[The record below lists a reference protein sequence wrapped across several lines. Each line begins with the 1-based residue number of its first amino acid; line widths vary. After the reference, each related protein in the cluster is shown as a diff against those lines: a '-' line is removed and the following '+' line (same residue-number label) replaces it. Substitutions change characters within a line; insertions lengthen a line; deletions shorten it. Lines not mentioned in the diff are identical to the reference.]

1 MFVLSLSAGGYADL
15 FCAAFYL
22 SNNQLHC
29 VRIRTNSSKQ
39 SAFYPCI
46 VSLCLCR
53 DLEAATI
60 VFVLINSHKYT
71 PRITPYCVRSFL
83 SEAAMNVLD
92 QEVLDALQREEHCT
106 THLFE
111 ELWTGSLEPALDIA
125 IRHNPH
131 AEHSVQIISRIVEQ
145 CLCEFPY
152 REFLQLHNEVKYDE
166 QAAKLRTE
174 GNKMVDPKVKRLYEA
189 VKLYN
194 ESITYTKPGST
205 DRSLAYANRSV
216 VCLQMHRYE
225 ECLANIRLAR
235 EANYPARLADKLDK
249 REEQAK
255 EELAKSNE
263 KKKKK
268 KKDDLK
274 PELPLSFPGHEHM
287 PHVAN
292 CLQLQQNEQYGR
304 HVVTTRRLKVGDVM
318 MLDTPF
324 VKTLQ
329 EDCRYVRCDFC
340 HAERPFTLIPCEGCT
355 WVMYCSAECL
365 SKAYDQYHRYECG
378 VMRDAYSVCG
388 RFPAT
393 ALRAT
398 ATAISIFDGDL
409 VALQNHLDAL
419 DESRVNGFTMDWRT
433 ATPKDVY
440 NTVHVL
446 PTNQERRGLVD
457 HTYQILVAILLHKAM
472 VERIELGPKCKASPK
487 MDKFLFDL
495 ILRHVQTIRCNHQL
509 LSFYE
514 GQPQEKYFEY
524 KLYGAACYPSV
535 SMLNHSCASNVR
547 RLYLADGR
555 CAMIVIR
562 PIDKDCQL
570 FDSYGLHHLD
580 DDRVLRQRVIQL
592 LFNFQCSCEACT
604 HNYRTFKELSF
615 QYGGDFTLISHIQQ
629 EGIYETLA
637 TRNRKLA
644 LKIMRELQ
652 TDLNRKHSR
661 YPSYDVCGK
670 MRCYELSLSLVYVSE
685 SFLYCRK
692 CTGILELQHLH
703 PESLS

>member
-1 MFVLSLSAGGYADL
+1 MPFPTVYSPRYHPNSEMHFIDLNTIYHKEEWGLTAQFETLWHKTLGSSL
-15 FCAAFYL
+15 
-22 SNNQLHC
+22 
-29 VRIRTNSSKQ
+29 Q
-39 SAFYPCI
+39 SAIINNPNATQSVEMIAEI
-46 VSLCLCR
+46 VRNCLSSVMHPN
-53 DLEAATI
+53 LEKHYYDTKNKKLA
-60 VFVLINSHKYT
+60 VSS
-71 PRITPYCVRSFL
+71 RVR
-83 SEAAMNVLD
+83 
-92 QEVLDALQREEHCT
+92 
-106 THLFE
+106 
-111 ELWTGSLEPALDIA
+111 
-125 IRHNPH
+125 
-131 AEHSVQIISRIVEQ
+131 
-145 CLCEFPY
+145 
-152 REFLQLHNEVKYDE
+152 
-166 QAAKLRTE
+166 
-174 GNKMVDPKVKRLYEA
+174 GNKMVGKSVNRLNEA
-189 VKLYN
+189 IVLYN
-194 ESITYTKPGST
+194 ESLSDTQANSEE
-205 DRSLAYANRSV
+205 RSLAYANRSI
-216 VCLQMHRYE
+216 VCLQLHRYE

-235 EANYPARLADKLDK
+235 ESNYPARLAEKLSQREAVAKKALAKAMKQDAK
-249 REEQAK
+249 RMEEDPK
-255 EELAKSNE
+255 EELR
-263 KKKKK
+263 
-268 KKDDLK
+268 
-274 PELPLSFPGHEHM
+274 LSHPGHEHM

-304 HVVTTRRLKVGDVM
+304 HVITTRRLKVGDVV

-355 WVMYCSAECL
+355 WVMYCSQECL
-365 SKAYDQYHRYECG
+365 SKAFDQYHRYECG

-419 DESRVNGFTMDWRT
+419 DESQVNGFTMDWRT

-440 NTVHVL
+440 STMHVL
-446 PTNQERRGLVD
+446 TTNQERRGLVD
-457 HTYQILVAILLHKAM
+457 RTYQILVAILLHKAM
-472 VERIELGPKCKASPK
+472 VERTELEPTCKASPK
-487 MDKFLFDL
+487 MDKLLFDL
-495 ILRHVQTIRCNHQL
+495 ILRHAQTIRCNHQL

-514 GQPQEKYFEY
+514 GQPQEKVFEH

-547 RLYLADGR
+547 RLILPDGR

-562 PIDKDCQL
+562 PIGKDCQL
-570 FDSYGLHHLD
+570 FDSYGLHHLVE
-580 DDRVLRQRVIQL
+580 DRVLRQRVIRL
-592 LFNFQCSCEACT
+592 MFNFQCSCEACT

-615 QYGGDFTLISHIQQ
+615 QYGGDFTLISHSQQ
-629 EGIYETLA
+629 EGIYKTLA

-652 TDLNRKHSR
+652 TDLNCKHSR

-670 MRCYELSLSLVYVSE
+670 MRCYELSLCLVYKYVSE

-692 CTGILELQHLH
+692 CTELQHLH